1 MEFFKSFLATFIP
14 LMVAL
19 DAPGTLAL
27 YVGMTEGVMK
37 QERKK
42 IVRQSIITAF
52 LVTLG
57 FILVGQAIFNAL
69 GILVEDFMIAGGVV
83 LLIIAIADVVRAGE
97 RKMERSAEFGVVPL
111 GTPII
116 AGPGTLTAA
125 LVLVGTNGYVPV
137 ILSLVVNLL
146 FAWVIFAQSERI
158 IRIIGISGSRAFAKV
173 VSLILAAF
181 AVKMIRSG
189 IFRVSR
195 RSLMK
200 KENGIMRELRE
211 DHESMCGPNRRV
223 HMANERTFLAWVRTS
238 IAIMAFGFVVEKF
251 SLFVKQMG
259 YLPGEGGHSAAAGL
273 FCDNRDRACRPRR
286 CDGRAFVHTL

>member
-42 IVRQSIITAF
+42 IVRQSILTAF

-125 LVLVGTNGYVPV
+125 LVLVGTNGYIPV

-146 FAWVIFAQSERI
+146 LAWVIFAQSERI

-189 IFRVSR
+189 VF
-195 RSLMK
+195 K
-200 KENGIMRELRE
+200 
-211 DHESMCGPNRRV
+211 
-223 HMANERTFLAWVRTS
+223 FL
-238 IAIMAFGFVVEKF
+238 
-251 SLFVKQMG
+251 
-259 YLPGEGGHSAAAGL
+259 
-273 FCDNRDRACRPRR
+273 
-286 CDGRAFVHTL
+286 DGR

>member
-27 YVGMTEGVMK
+27 FVGMTEGVAK
-37 QERKK
+37 PERAR

-69 GILVEDFMIAGGVV
+69 GILVEDFMVAGGLV

-97 RKMERSAEFGVVPL
+97 RKMERSPEFGVVPL

-125 LVLVGTNGYVPV
+125 LVLVGMNGYVPV
-137 ILSLVVNLL
+137 ILSLAVNLL
-146 FAWVIFAQSERI
+146 LAWVIFNQSERI

-189 IFRVSR
+189 IFR
-195 RSLMK
+195 
-200 KENGIMRELRE
+200 
-211 DHESMCGPNRRV
+211 
-223 HMANERTFLAWVRTS
+223 FL
-238 IAIMAFGFVVEKF
+238 
-251 SLFVKQMG
+251 
-259 YLPGEGGHSAAAGL
+259 
-273 FCDNRDRACRPRR
+273 
-286 CDGRAFVHTL
+286 DGRL